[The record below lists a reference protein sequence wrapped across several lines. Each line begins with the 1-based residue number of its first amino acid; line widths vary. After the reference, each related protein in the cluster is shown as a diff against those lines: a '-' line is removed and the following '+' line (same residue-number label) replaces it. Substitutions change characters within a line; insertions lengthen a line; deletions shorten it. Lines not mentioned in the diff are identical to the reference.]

1 MSQRNVILLQEN
13 LQAALD
19 LAGDGLPVF
28 PVNQVKRPLVKW
40 KAAAT
45 TDLVQIRRWWRK
57 WPDAMPAIPTG
68 EASGLAVLDLDRKD
82 GKDGAA
88 TITALG
94 FDPDTLSPVMV
105 ETPSG
110 GAHLIFRHAHGLR
123 SSAGQIGPGVDVRAE
138 GGFVVAA
145 GAVNDKGAYRLLFGS
160 LKGDLPPWPEG
171 ITAPSRPPREAGQW
185 KTTGLPFQVV
195 KAALFT
201 LPNDGDD
208 FANRDQWLRIG
219 MAMHAESEGSEE
231 GQVAWDEWSS
241 QWSGYDATAT
251 EAAWKSF
258 RAGGGVTGWAIIHEA
273 ERFGWSDPTLKEL
286 RRIEAIEEVEADFAD
301 TISEQ
306 EEAEIH
312 ALVGEPSKDA
322 RATYGLT
329 FLSPAECA
337 LLSARPYVIKGLL
350 AEGDVAAIVGAP
362 GAGKSLLAPRLG
374 YAVAQGKEVFGR
386 RTRQGSV
393 LYVAAED
400 GHGMRGRLSALRQ
413 EHGEAEAFHLV
424 GGVSDLLSKGG
435 QLKAL
440 RDAVKAR
447 RPTLIIIDTLAVAF
461 PGLEENSAE
470 GMGSVVAAARSL
482 TKWGAAVLLIHH
494 DTKAGDGLPRGHSLL
509 NGALDM
515 SLALIKVDNGV
526 VTGRMSKNRN
536 GPSDLSLTFSIGT
549 RRLGSDDDGDPITT
563 AICEEATGPA
573 VKRQPK
579 LSDSAAAA
587 FAVFN
592 SLSDGGTVAEGDWR
606 DACVSGRQVSASDD
620 PESRRRAF
628 KRAVETLTRC
638 DLVDFRDG
646 TFFPK
651 VTSPLNPSD
660 YTDDFPEEGEDE

>member
-1 MSQRNVILLQEN
+1 MSKNVVITSRKN

-19 LAGDGLPVF
+19 LAGAGIPVF
-28 PVNQVKRPLVKW
+28 PVNQAKRPLVKW

-45 TDLVQIRRWWRK
+45 TDLGQIRRWFAK

-88 TITALG
+88 TIKALG
-94 FDPDTLSPVMV
+94 FDTDTLSPVMV

-110 GAHLIFRHAHGLR
+110 GGHLIFRHAPGLR

-145 GAVNDKGAYRLLFGS
+145 GAVNGMGAYRLLSGS
-160 LKGDLPPWPEG
+160 LKGDLPPWPEAL
-171 ITAPSRPPREAGQW
+171 IAPSRPPREAGQSEP
-185 KTTGLPFQVV
+185 TGLPFHVV
-195 KAALFT
+195 KAALFA
-201 LPNDGDD
+201 LPNDGDT
-208 FANRDQWLRIG
+208 FASRDEWLRIG
-219 MAMHAESEGSEE
+219 MALHAESDGSEE
-231 GQVAWDEWSS
+231 GKEAWDEWSS
-241 QWSGYDATAT
+241 QWPGYDSTAT
-251 EAAWKSF
+251 EAAWESF
-258 RAGGGVTGWAIIHEA
+258 HAGGGVTGWAIVQKA
-273 ERFGWSDPTLKEL
+273 EGFGWSDPTLTKL
-286 RRIEAIEEVEADFAD
+286 RRIEAMEEAQSDFAD
-301 TISEQ
+301 VISAE
-306 EEAEIH
+306 EEAEID
-312 ALVGEPSKDA
+312 ALIFGPKAAPSS
-322 RATYGLT
+322 RGLT

-337 LLSARPYVIKGLL
+337 LLPARPYVIKGLL

-374 YAVAQGKEVFGR
+374 YAVAQGEEVFGR
-386 RTRQGSV
+386 RTRQGGV

-424 GGVSDLLSKGG
+424 GGVSDLLSKAG

-440 RDAVKAR
+440 RAAVKAR
-447 RPTLIIIDTLAVAF
+447 RPALVIIDTLAVAF

-470 GMGSVVAAARSL
+470 GMGQVVAAARAL
-482 TKWGAAVLLIHH
+482 TTWGAAVVLIHH

-515 SLALIKVDNGV
+515 SLALTKDDDGI

-549 RRLGSDDDGDPITT
+549 RHLGTDDDGDPITT

-573 VKRQPK
+573 VKRLAQLTGQK
-579 LSDSAAAA
+579 AVAFDILGRLTDGGKWVSKADWRAACHASAA
-587 FAVFN
+587 F
-592 SLSDGGTVAEGDWR
+592 ST
-606 DACVSGRQVSASDD
+606 SDD
-620 PESRRRAF
+620 QNGKNKAF
-628 KRAVETLTRC
+628 RRAVEELCRAGWVL
-638 DLVDFRDG
+638 DRDG
-646 TFFPK
+646 LFSS
-651 VTSPLNPSD
+651 VTAVTGMDTGSED
-660 YTDDFPEEGEDE
+660 FTDDMQE

>member
-1 MSQRNVILLQEN
+1 MSPSKPMAIRDN

-19 LAGDGLPVF
+19 LAGAGFPVF
-28 PVNQVKRPLVKW
+28 PVNQAKRPLVKW

-45 TDLVQIRRWWRK
+45 TDLGQIRRWFAK

-88 TITALG
+88 AIKALG

-110 GAHLIFRHAHGLR
+110 GGHLIFRHAPGLR

-145 GAVNDKGAYRLLFGS
+145 GAVNGMGAYRLLSGS
-160 LKGDLPPWPEG
+160 LKDDLPPWPEALM
-171 ITAPSRPPREAGQW
+171 APSRPPREAGQSEP
-185 KTTGLPFQVV
+185 TGLPFHVV
-195 KAALFT
+195 KAALFA
-201 LPNDGDD
+201 LPNDGDA
-208 FANRDQWLRIG
+208 FASRDEWLRIG
-219 MAMHAESEGSEE
+219 MALHAESDGSEE
-231 GQVAWDEWSS
+231 GQEAWDEWSS
-241 QWSGYDATAT
+241 QWPGYDSGAT
-251 EAAWKSF
+251 EAAWESF
-258 RAGGGVTGWAIIHEA
+258 HAGGGVTGWAIINEA
-273 ERFGWSDPTLKEL
+273 EGFGWSDPALTEL
-286 RRIEAIEEVEADFAD
+286 RRIEAMEEARADFAD
-301 TISEQ
+301 VISAE
-306 EEAEIH
+306 EEAEID
-312 ALVGEPSKDA
+312 ALIYGPKEAPPS
-322 RATYGLT
+322 RGLT

-337 LLSARPYVIKGLL
+337 LLPARPYVIKGLL

-374 YAVAQGKEVFGR
+374 YAVAQGEEVFGW
-386 RTRQGSV
+386 RTRQGGV

-424 GGVSDLLSKGG
+424 GGVSDLLSKAG

-440 RDAVKAR
+440 RAAVKAR
-447 RPTLIIIDTLAVAF
+447 RPALVIIDTLAVAF
-461 PGLEENSAE
+461 PGLEENCAE
-470 GMGSVVAAARSL
+470 GMGQVVAAARAL
-482 TKWGAAVLLIHH
+482 TTWGAAVVLIHH

-515 SLALIKVDNGV
+515 SLALTKDDDGV

-549 RRLGSDDDGDPITT
+549 RHLGTDDDGDPIMT

-573 VKRQPK
+573 VRRQAPLTGQK
-579 LSDSAAAA
+579 AVAFDILARLAEGGNWIAKADWRAACHASAA
-587 FAVFN
+587 F
-592 SLSDGGTVAEGDWR
+592 ST
-606 DACVSGRQVSASDD
+606 SDD
-620 PESRRRAF
+620 QNGKNKAF
-628 KRAVETLTRC
+628 RRAVEELCRAGRVL
-638 DLVDFRDG
+638 DRDG
-646 TFFPK
+646 LFTS
-651 VTSPLNPSD
+651 VTAVTGMGNSGED
-660 YTDDFPEEGEDE
+660 FTDDMQE